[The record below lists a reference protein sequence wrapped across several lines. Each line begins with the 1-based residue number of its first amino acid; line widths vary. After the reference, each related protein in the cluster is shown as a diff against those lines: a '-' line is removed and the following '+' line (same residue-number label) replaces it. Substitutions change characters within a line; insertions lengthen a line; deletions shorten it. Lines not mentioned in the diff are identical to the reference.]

1 MKMNKSFH
9 IYGLFQQIMYRK
21 GAILLIAIFLLQT
34 AQAQQDVTPD
44 FMRSVGKIYV
54 VAAVTLVILL
64 ALFAY
69 MIILDRKISRFE
81 KRHKNE

>member
-1 MKMNKSFH
+1 MNKSFH
-9 IYGLFQQIMYRK
+9 IYGLLRK
-21 GAILLIAIFLLQT
+21 SMHKKSAFLVVFFLLVQT
-34 AQAQQDVTPD
+34 VQAQDTAPD

-54 VAAVTLVILL
+54 VAAVTLIILI

-69 MIILDRKISRFE
+69 MVMLDRKISRIE

>member
-1 MKMNKSFH
+1 MHIKSALLVA
-9 IYGLFQQIMYRK
+9 LFLCVQSVH
-21 GAILLIAIFLLQT
+21 
-34 AQAQQDVTPD
+34 AQDAAPD

-54 VAAVTLVILL
+54 VAAVTLIILI

-69 MIILDRKISRFE
+69 MVMLDRKISRIE

>member
-1 MKMNKSFH
+1 MHKKSAF
-9 IYGLFQQIMYRK
+9 LVAF
-21 GAILLIAIFLLQT
+21 LLIVHTIH
-34 AQAQQDVTPD
+34 AQDAAPD

-54 VAAVTLVILL
+54 VAAVTLIILV

-69 MIILDRKISRFE
+69 MVILDRKISRIE